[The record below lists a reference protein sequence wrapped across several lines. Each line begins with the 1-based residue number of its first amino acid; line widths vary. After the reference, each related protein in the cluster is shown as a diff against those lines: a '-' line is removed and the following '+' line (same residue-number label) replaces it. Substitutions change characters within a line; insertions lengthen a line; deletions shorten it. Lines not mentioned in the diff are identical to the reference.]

1 MKKTLKRKVSNPRAC
16 FWSFSNS
23 GFTLVELMVTIS
35 IFTII
40 SIGLFINYPKFRE
53 GLSLKRTAQEIA
65 LTVREAQVSAI
76 SVKEFDGKFP
86 GYGVHFS
93 VNSPD
98 SFILFVDLDGNGEYS
113 GGPEKEKEIKIKTTD
128 IIYKL
133 CVGEKTIPTPDC
145 SLSEFNIVYY
155 RPGPKVVFKG
165 GGVDYSNHDLEVIIK
180 SSAGVEKQVTIWPT
194 GQIEVD

>member
-1 MKKTLKRKVSNPRAC
+1 MVS
-16 FWSFSNS
+16 
-23 GFTLVELMVTIS
+23 IS

-53 GLSLKRTAQEIA
+53 GVSLKRTAQKIA
-65 LTVREAQVSAI
+65 LSVREAQVSAI

-86 GYGVHFS
+86 GYGVHFN
-93 VNSPD
+93 VNTPD

-113 GGPEKEKEIKIKTTD
+113 GGAEKEKEIKIKTAD

-145 SLSEFNIVYY
+145 GLSELNIVYY

-165 GGVDYSNHDLEVIIK
+165 GGVDYSNHDLEVVIR
-180 SSAGVEKQVTIWPT
+180 SPDGTEKQVIIWPT